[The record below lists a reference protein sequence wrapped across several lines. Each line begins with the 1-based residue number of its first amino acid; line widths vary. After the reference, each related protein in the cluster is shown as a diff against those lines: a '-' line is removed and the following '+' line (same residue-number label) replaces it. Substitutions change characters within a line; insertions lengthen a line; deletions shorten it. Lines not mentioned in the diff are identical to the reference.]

1 MTFTIPGAAVP
12 QGRPRFFRRGS
23 FTGAY
28 DPAKS
33 KAWKEYVR
41 LTAIAAGCKPLQGAL
56 SMEVV
61 FFLPCPKNLAK
72 RLERGENI
80 AHIKKPDCS
89 NLVKAVEDAL
99 NGICY
104 DDDSQITDSR
114 VVKQYATVP
123 SVFVRIRKIRISFR
137 EVTHDG

>member
-1 MTFTIPGAAVP
+1 MTFTIPGIAVP

-33 KAWKEYVR
+33 RAWKEFVR
-41 LTAIAAGCKPLQGAL
+41 LTAIAAGCKPLSGPL

-61 FFLPCPKNLAK
+61 FFLPAPKDLAK
-72 RLERGENI
+72 KLEKGENI
-80 AHIKKPDCS
+80 AHIKKPDLS
-89 NLVKAVEDAL
+89 NLIKGLEDAL

-104 DDDSQITDSR
+104 TDDSQITESR
-114 VVKQYATVP
+114 VVKQYATEP
-123 SVFVRIRKIRISFR
+123 SVFVKIKRR
-137 EVTHDG
+137 